1 MLKITHKILTILFV
15 LFLVGC
21 GTSGS
26 STETFVIKKPTKATV
41 VLVFG
46 DSISQGYGTS
56 IVGIQYQQITP
67 GNTYTELLRAKI
79 QSDKLNEFAPITVIN
94 GSLGSEYTDE
104 AINRLPSLL
113 AAFNPT
119 HVLLAHGTNDAGSD
133 VPNSVISGN
142 LSTMV
147 AMVKN
152 SGVKPLLADVTFTRY
167 GSDVAAAYSQMIV
180 NTASVTGAT
189 YVPLLAGVVGNP
201 SYYLSDGIHLN
212 DSAQSTLMNNLWNK
226 LIPLF
231 D

>member
-1 MLKITHKILTILFV
+1 MPKITLKIFVVLFV
-15 LFLVGC
+15 IFLVGC
-21 GTSGS
+21 GASGS
-26 STETFVIKKPTKATV
+26 STETFIIKKPTKATV

-46 DSISQGYGTS
+46 DSISQGYGTN
-56 IVGIQYQQITP
+56 IDGIQYQQVTP

-79 QSDKLNEFAPITVIN
+79 QSENLAQFATINVIN

-104 AINRLPSLL
+104 AINRLPLLL
-113 AAFNPT
+113 AAFKPT

-133 VPNSVISGN
+133 LPNSYISGN

-147 AMVKN
+147 SMVKN
-152 SGVKPLLADVTFTRY
+152 SGAKPLLADATFTRY
-167 GSDVAAAYSQMIV
+167 GSDFAAAYSQMIV

-189 YVPLLAGVVGNP
+189 YVPLLGGIAGNP
-201 SYYLSDGIHLN
+201 AYYLNDGIHLN
-212 DSAQSTLMNNLWNK
+212 DTAQSTMMNNLWNK